1 MYIDLVVP
9 VDAQL
14 HVLIV
19 KQSGV
24 HGTHCQL
31 HMCTLSLIPP
41 NETIVF
47 VDVMEE
53 HWSQIKEI
61 VAETVG

>member
-1 MYIDLVVP
+1 M
-9 VDAQL
+9 Q
-14 HVLIV
+14 IV

-24 HGTHCQL
+24 ALIDRL